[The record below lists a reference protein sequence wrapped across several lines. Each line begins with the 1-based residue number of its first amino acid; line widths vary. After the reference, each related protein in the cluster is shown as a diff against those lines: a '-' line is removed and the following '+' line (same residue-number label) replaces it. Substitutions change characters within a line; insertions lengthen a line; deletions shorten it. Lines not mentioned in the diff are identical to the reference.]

1 MNYNVDLSL
10 SFNYPLVFT
19 KNVFSASNATLDDVV
34 NSLLVDDKTPQKL
47 IVVIDKKLLLH
58 FPELRNNID
67 NKLST
72 LSQKIVPIMEFIQ
85 LVGSEKNKNLDT
97 VLSLVAT
104 FNDYALSRHSIVVV
118 IGGGALLDIVGF
130 ACSIFHRGIRLV
142 RVPTTLLSQA
152 DSGVGV
158 KNGINHLNKKNLLG
172 CFMPPSSIINDFSFI
187 HKLPDREFFSA
198 LSECLKVSLIKDKAF
213 FNDIESSVNL
223 LNNRDSNT
231 YERIIKHSAM
241 IHLNHIVSS
250 NDPFEQT
257 NSRPLDFGHWLAH
270 YIESKT
276 NYLINH
282 GEAVAIGIILDSYY
296 STNINL
302 LTIDDFDRIKTTF
315 LNLDII
321 PQNTSFINDITI
333 DDLSSAL
340 SEFAEHIGGELTITL
355 PSSIG
360 ESIDVNYIDLEQYM
374 KGLDYLNAL

>member
-1 MNYNVDLSL
+1 
-10 SFNYPLVFT
+10 
-19 KNVFSASNATLDDVV
+19 V
-34 NSLLVDDKTPQKL
+34 NSLLADDKTPQKL

-72 LSQKIVPIMEFIQ
+72 LSQKIVPIMEFVQ
-85 LVGSEKNKNLDT
+85 LVGSEVNKNLDT

-104 FNDYALSRHSIVVV
+104 FNDYALSRHSIVIA

-187 HKLPDREFFSA
+187 EKLPDREFFSA

-296 STNINL
+296 SMNINL
-302 LTIDDFDRIKTTF
+302 LSIDDFDRIKTTF
-315 LNLDII
+315 IKLDII
-321 PQNTSFINDITI
+321 PRNTSFINDIII

-360 ESIDVNYIDLEQYM
+360 ESIDVNYIDIEQYM
-374 KGLDYLNAL
+374 KGLNYLNAI